1 MYILLLLLLFNPSVA
16 TAVTIEQLCKEVTTE
31 VLIAIEEGVIDKQAG
46 VELIDGCWT
55 QDNRPGAD

>member
-16 TAVTIEQLCKEVTTE
+16 SEVTIEQLCKEVTAE
-31 VLIAIEEGVIDKQAG
+31 VLIAIEEGHIDKQAG
-46 VELIDGCWT
+46 VALIDGCWT